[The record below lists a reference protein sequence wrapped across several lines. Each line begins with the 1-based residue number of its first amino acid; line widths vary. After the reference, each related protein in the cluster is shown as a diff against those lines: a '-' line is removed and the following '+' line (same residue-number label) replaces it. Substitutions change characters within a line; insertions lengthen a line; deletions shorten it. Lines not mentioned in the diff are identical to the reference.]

1 MKNNFSTKLFF
12 AICMAL
18 IPFFSSCNKDS
29 ENNGNAKGNGECYVD
44 GKASNTNMPTYP
56 KAATMN
62 TPFT

>member
-44 GKASNTNMPTYP
+44 GKKHPIP
-56 KAATMN
+56 ICLHIQRQRQ
-62 TPFT
+62 